1 MLYNHRE
8 YKRRRD
14 MIQNNIEQLKKYNQ
28 FCSITFQNLKK
39 ASAVVSYIALFFI
52 FRNFF
57 IFSVDNYKQIEYII
71 INTVNKVFEQEDD
84 MTYKDVR
91 VLMIKK
97 NKSYNDLI
105 GNIKNSRGEP
115 YTTLQGLWKAM
126 TKGEHKEEVCERVVS
141 FLLQSQLI
149 VINKRR

>member
-1 MLYNHRE
+1 M
-8 YKRRRD
+8 
-14 MIQNNIEQLKKYNQ
+14 
-28 FCSITFQNLKK
+28 
-39 ASAVVSYIALFFI
+39 
-52 FRNFF
+52 
-57 IFSVDNYKQIEYII
+57 YII
-71 INTVNKVFEQEDD
+71 INTVGKVFEQEDD

-141 FLLQSQLI
+141 FLLQS
-149 VINKRR
+149 